1 MPRFKLRGVLERS
14 AADNLWKHTLSRI
27 PTAFGRLVYLASLR
41 DPNSDVYR
49 HHGFSERFGREESI
63 RVLRESHEEVFL
75 EWLGMTM
82 KERSYDLS
90 HYLLEIEEPLAVDHW
105 LRSKIYAIHVPTAAA
120 DFERGL
126 FCRDLNTLLGMI
138 KATGAKPVPASSQR
152 K

>member
-14 AADNLWKHTLSRI
+14 AGDNLWKHTLSRI
-27 PTAFGRLVYLASLR
+27 STTFGRLVYLASLR

-63 RVLRESHEEVFL
+63 RVLRASHEEVFL
-75 EWLGMTM
+75 EWLGLSL
-82 KERSYDLS
+82 KEKFDDLS
-90 HYLLEIEEPLAVDHW
+90 QYLVEIEEPLAVDHW
-105 LRSKIYAIHVPTAAA
+105 LRTKIYAVHVPTSTG

-126 FCRDLNTLLGMI
+126 FCRDLETLLSML
-138 KATGAKPVPASSQR
+138 KDDRAQSVPASSRR